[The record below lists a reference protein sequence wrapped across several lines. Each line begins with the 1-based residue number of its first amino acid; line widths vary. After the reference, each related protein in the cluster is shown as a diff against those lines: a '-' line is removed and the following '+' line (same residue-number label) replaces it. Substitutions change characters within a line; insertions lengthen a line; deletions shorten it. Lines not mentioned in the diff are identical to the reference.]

1 MLTPAARMSLRA
13 SRWGGQG
20 AAMTWFLLASLARY
34 MARSVRARQGEV
46 LGAGVVMQ
54 GAFGV
59 HRDRI
64 SGLYCRP
71 LPFVAQ
77 RSLNRRFLVMDGESL
92 QHLRK
97 YSLTTLFRAATSIR
111 VWASEAGWHPTG
123 LLRRLRRDRWAEPSN
138 CRSFPQ
144 TGSCTM

>member
-13 SRWGGQG
+13 SRSGGQG
-20 AAMTWFLLASLARY
+20 AAMTRFLLASLARY

-92 QHLRK
+92 QHLEKVFFDNVVPCGNEHPRVGIG
-97 YSLTTLFRAATSIR
+97 SRLASDGFVAPLTAR
-111 VWASEAGWHPTG
+111 
-123 LLRRLRRDRWAEPSN
+123 
-138 CRSFPQ
+138 
-144 TGSCTM
+144 